1 MSRPAAKSITF
12 NRRLRSTWIV
22 EGMRLHGEGIDKDAW
37 IERMTEVVSSEI
49 SGENSITKS
58 MRYLRHIWVE
68 PGEQE
73 GLRESAIQLYHE
85 SSDATRDRVIAWGMA
100 SATYPFLFEVAMTAC
115 RMLRVQPEMK
125 LEQLLRKLCEIFGEK
140 ETVRRSGRYSL
151 GLIVELGLLQKA
163 GKAGLYQPAPPLKI
177 ADAALGAWLLRCW
190 HAASHTE
197 GPIDRMALASHPGL
211 GFFNGAELVDAAVQ
225 EGVVKIER
233 LSLATEVI
241 VFQGNKDESRQIRK
255 R

>member
-22 EGMRLHGEGIDKDAW
+22 EGMRLLGEGIAKEAW
-37 IERMTEVVSSEI
+37 VKRMTEVISSEI

-68 PGEQE
+68 PGEQDV
-73 GLRESAIQLYHE
+73 LRREAIQLYHE

-100 SATYPFLFEVAMTAC
+100 SATYPFLFEVAMTTC

-125 LEQLLRKLCEIFGEK
+125 LEQLLRKLCEIYGEK

-163 GKAGLYQPAPPLKI
+163 GKAGQYQSVPPVKI
-177 ADAALGAWLLRCW
+177 ADSALAAWLLRCW
-190 HAASHTE
+190 QSASNTE

-211 GFFNGAELVDAAVQ
+211 GFFNGAELIDAAVL
-225 EGVVKIER
+225 EEVVKIER

-241 VFQGNKDESRQIRK
+241 LFEQKSKELTKG
-255 R
+255 